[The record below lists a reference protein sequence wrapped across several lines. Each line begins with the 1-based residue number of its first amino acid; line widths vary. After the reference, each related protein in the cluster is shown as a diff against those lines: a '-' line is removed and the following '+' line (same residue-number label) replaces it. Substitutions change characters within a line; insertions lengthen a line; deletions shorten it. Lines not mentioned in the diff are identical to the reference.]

1 MLVKTKGIIFRTMK
15 YKESSLILDVYTEKY
30 GLRSYIISGV
40 RSKKSKT
47 KSGLLQVMGLVE
59 LVSYHK
65 NGSQLNRI
73 KEVKAERFY
82 SDIPFNVIKSSIG
95 LFITEVC
102 KKSIKEREQNQEM
115 FDFLFENFC
124 YLDQTKNSLAL
135 FPHIFMIKLTE
146 ILGCMPSNNRSED
159 APIFNLQEGAFV
171 KYDDQLTYNVN
182 HENSAYF
189 FDLLGA
195 TFENSSMIQI
205 PKLNRSQLLDQLI
218 SFYKLHIEGFGDLQ
232 SLAIV
237 REILE

>member
-1 MLVKTKGIIFRTMK
+1 MK
-15 YKESSLILDVYTEKY
+15 YKESSLILDVYTENY

-65 NGSQLNRI
+65 MGSQLNRI

-95 LFITEVC
+95 LFMTEVC

-115 FDFLFENFC
+115 YDFLFEKFC

-146 ILGCMPSNNRSED
+146 ILGCMPGKNRSEQ

-171 KYDDQLTYNVN
+171 SHDDQLAYNVN
-182 HENSAYF
+182 LENSTYL
-189 FDLLGA
+189 FDLLTA
-195 TFENSSMIQI
+195 TFEDSGMIQI
-205 PKLNRSQLLDQLI
+205 PKSNRSQLLDHLI
-218 SFYKLHIEGFGDLQ
+218 DFYKLHVEDFGELK